1 MSKIYNSHSS
11 QEQIFRLSFL
21 SEISNFSTFPVH
33 FIIKYFSDI
42 LLINFNKISEKI
54 NGKISE
60 LTLSII
66 GNITI
71 ADNSFIENLWVN
83 LSFSSI
89 E

>member
-1 MSKIYNSHSS
+1 M
-11 QEQIFRLSFL
+11 
-21 SEISNFSTFPVH
+21 H